1 MAPVVF
7 MKGEQMNHRSF
18 NAITRHRPLIA
29 HRCRQARKKYGMTLK
44 DVGDTVGV
52 TTGAVSKFEHGVVES
67 YALLLYYVSVL
78 GVDIS
83 YISLSKESKKHGET
97 TNT

>member
-1 MAPVVF
+1 
-7 MKGEQMNHRSF
+7 
-18 NAITRHRPLIA
+18 
-29 HRCRQARKKYGMTLK
+29 MTLK

-83 YISLSKESKKHGET
+83 HRTPEYGK
-97 TNT
+97 